1 MTLGNA
7 GESADPMLS
16 DVFESTSVIC
26 VSPLVT
32 VSSRLVTGPLT
43 LMICVLFPERG
54 SLPGVLPGSYSSCSW
69 GLSNLEAVG
78 EAAAE
83 ADSLD
88 FRRPTAMAASAL
100 LTVITVEDV
109 GTKVGEVG
117 LVEVDDLDEEV
128 MDDLDSLGLIF
139 GEVAEVWVLFALRL

>member
-1 MTLGNA
+1 M
-7 GESADPMLS
+7 
-16 DVFESTSVIC
+16 
-26 VSPLVT
+26 
-32 VSSRLVTGPLT
+32 
-43 LMICVLFPERG
+43 
-54 SLPGVLPGSYSSCSW
+54 
-69 GLSNLEAVG
+69 
-78 EAAAE
+78 
-83 ADSLD
+83 D

-139 GEVAEVWVLFALRL
+139 GEVAEV